1 MCECGIVF
9 ALCVFILSP
18 VFFSVI
24 MGQATSI
31 PLPLMTDHFS
41 DFKSR
46 AQTLSVLVKKNKL
59 MIFFVPPSGLPLMS
73 AGREREPSACLID
86 LLESILFTHNPTWDD
101 CQLLQVLF
109 TTEERERILS
119 EAQKNVPGVDGR
131 PTTQP
136 NLIDERFRLTR
147 PRWDFERAKG
157 RERL

>member
-1 MCECGIVF
+1 
-9 ALCVFILSP
+9 
-18 VFFSVI
+18 
-24 MGQATSI
+24 
-31 PLPLMTDHFS
+31 
-41 DFKSR
+41 
-46 AQTLSVLVKKNKL
+46 
-59 MIFFVPPSGLPLMS
+59 MS
-73 AGREREPSACLID
+73 AGRERKPSACLID

-101 CQLLQVLF
+101 CQQLLQVLF
-109 TTEERERILS
+109 TTEECEWILS